1 MSAKF
6 PIIVFFVFLCVPH
19 LKSDEYF
26 DLLDEIEG
34 AIDSQFSAVDT
45 VAKIDSI
52 VSSLASA
59 AATSTIPSDGIDE
72 SIRRVSPITEEGVE
86 NLEAI
91 WIGDLESIELGL
103 TKRDFLLARWIALTT
118 FSKDPNLFSEYL
130 VERST
135 KPANGFDL
143 LLLINISAALLDLN
157 KNFQAVN
164 QDQWLMIRDA
174 ENPVVRYMFFENAHL
189 FIKDDEVL
197 NDIYLEGAD
206 DELSAVVET
215 CERKSGS

>member
-1 MSAKF
+1 MSVKF
-6 PIIVFFVFLCVPH
+6 PIIVFFVFLFVPH

-34 AIDSQFSAVDT
+34 AIESQFSAVDT

-59 AATSTIPSDGIDE
+59 AAKSTIPSDGVDE
-72 SIRRVSPITEEGVE
+72 TIRRVSPITEEGVE

-118 FSKDPNLFSEYL
+118 FSNDPKLFSEYL
-130 VERST
+130 VVRST

-143 LLLINISAALLDLN
+143 LLLINISAAFLDLN
-157 KNFQAVN
+157 KEFQAVK
-164 QDQWLMIRDA
+164 QEQWLTIRDA

-189 FIKDDEVL
+189 FIEDAELLKH
-197 NDIYLEGAD
+197 IYTEGAN
-206 DELSAVVET
+206 DELSAVVKI
-215 CERKSGS
+215 CERNNGS